1 MPGRYVV
8 GITGASG
15 VAYGW
20 RVVRALLDRG
30 HRVDLIITPAG
41 YQVLEEEMG
50 LVGRSPLEVAAF
62 FAGPRELEAPGNPGA
77 GLHLYDCNDLRADI
91 ASGSVPVDGVAIVP
105 CSMSTVS
112 ALATGRSGDLLERVG
127 DVALKEGRRLVVVP
141 RETPLSVVH
150 LRNLLLLAE
159 AGAVILPAMPGFYHR
174 PRRVEELVE
183 FVAGK
188 VLTALGVGQTLLPP
202 WDPERRRWA
211 TGGSPAL

>member
-1 MPGRYVV
+1 MPERYVV

-15 VAYGW
+15 AVYGW

-30 HRVDLIITPAG
+30 HRVDLIVTPAG

-50 LVGRSPLEVAAF
+50 LSGRSREEIIHFFFSPGQGGEKGVA
-62 FAGPRELEAPGNPGA
+62 GELN
-77 GLHLYDCNDLRADI
+77 LYDCGDLRADL

-127 DVALKEGRRLVVVP
+127 DVALKERRPLVVVP
-141 RETPLSVVH
+141 RETPLSIVH
-150 LRNLLLLAE
+150 LRNLLSLAE

-174 PRRVEELVE
+174 PQRVEELVD
-183 FVAGK
+183 FIAGK
-188 VLTALGVGQTLLPP
+188 VLAALGAGRDLLPP
-202 WDPERRRWA
+202 WNPGRERPE
-211 TGGSPAL
+211 